1 MLYGMLNWPGPVVD
15 ATSNQLGY
23 ERSMNHHNTSA
34 PVLEGLIDRLRWRLN
49 ARATVAKREWWTKY
63 LRGAASFRGVK
74 MGDVRTALHAW
85 FEEEQV
91 AEHLSVG
98 QQKDLALMLLEADY
112 TEDKLAGVLF
122 LQEILLLVGA
132 LDWRSDLPR
141 FARLFDQGYIHDW
154 NICDWFCVKVLGS
167 LVEQQGE
174 ACARAISEWR
184 EANSVWQRRASVVA
198 FANLASKGDRNFAGF
213 TGMVLDT
220 CSQLLRSQERFAQS
234 GVGWIL
240 RELSRSDEGRVIR
253 FVEAN
258 LDRFSRE
265 GLKNAT
271 KDLPPAVSERLR
283 QAHLPSDTRGRR
295 RRR

>member
-1 MLYGMLNWPGPVVD
+1 
-15 ATSNQLGY
+15 
-23 ERSMNHHNTSA
+23 
-34 PVLEGLIDRLRWRLN
+34 
-49 ARATVAKREWWTKY
+49 
-63 LRGAASFRGVK
+63 
-74 MGDVRTALHAW
+74 MGDVRTAVHAW
-85 FEEEQV
+85 FEEERLG
-91 AEHLSVG
+91 EHLSAG

-112 TEDKLAGVLF
+112 TEDKLAGVLC
-122 LQEILLLVGA
+122 LQEILLLAGA

-141 FARLFDQGYIHDW
+141 FARLFDEGYIRDW

-184 EANSVWQRRASVVA
+184 EANSSWQRRASVVA
-198 FANLASKGDRNFAGF
+198 FANLAAEGDRNFPSF
-213 TGMVLDT
+213 TEMVLEN
-220 CSQLLRSQERFAQS
+220 CSHLLGSQERFAQT
-234 GVGWIL
+234 GVVWIL

-258 LDRFSRE
+258 LNRFSRE
-265 GLKNAT
+265 GLKNTT

-283 QAHLPSDTRGRR
+283 QAHFPNDTRGRR

>member
-1 MLYGMLNWPGPVVD
+1 MNL
-15 ATSNQLGY
+15 SNP
-23 ERSMNHHNTSA
+23 SA
-34 PVLEGLIDRLRWRLN
+34 PALDGLIERLQLRLK
-49 ARATVAKREWWTKY
+49 AHATAATREWWNKY

-74 MGDVRTALHAW
+74 MADIRKAVHAW
-85 FEEEQV
+85 FKEERLG
-91 AEHLSVG
+91 EHLSVG
-98 QQKDLALMLLEADY
+98 QQKDLALLLLEEEY
-112 TEDKLAGVLF
+112 SEDKLAGILF
-122 LQEILLLVGA
+122 LQEILLPTGA

-141 FARLFDQGYIHDW
+141 FARLFDGGYICDW
-154 NICDWFCVKVLGS
+154 SICDWFCVKVLGP

-198 FANLASKGDRNFAGF
+198 FANLAREGDQSFPGF
-213 TGMVLDT
+213 TEMVLENCT
-220 CSQLLRSQERFAQS
+220 QLLGSQERFVQT

-240 RELSRSDEGRVIR
+240 RELSRWDQGRVIW

-271 KDLPPAVSERLR
+271 KYVPPEVRERLF
-283 QAHLPSDTRGRR
+283 QVHLPSGTRGLRR
-295 RRR
+295 TLR